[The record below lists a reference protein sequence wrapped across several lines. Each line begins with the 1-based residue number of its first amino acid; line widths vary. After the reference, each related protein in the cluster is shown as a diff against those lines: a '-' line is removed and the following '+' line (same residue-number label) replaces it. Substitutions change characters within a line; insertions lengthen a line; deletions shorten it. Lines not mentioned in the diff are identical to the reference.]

1 MTYVNPVRAEKALNK
16 LEGATI
22 SGSVL
27 HAEPAKPSKPRDDR
41 RGGGGGGGGG
51 EEANSSLHVRGI
63 GPDTTQ
69 ESIKTLFSPYGN
81 VREVRLP
88 KNRET
93 NANSGF
99 GFVEYETAAE
109 AATALAKLN
118 HATLDG
124 RTIDVAYSR
133 SKALGGGR
141 RDGRDDD
148 RRGGRDSYGGGRDY
162 GRGPPPPM
170 MGYPAYP
177 GYPAAGGRGAPAFPY
192 GYMPYGMPMAGAGGR
207 GGRETATAFPA
218 AYPGGQAGYPYMD
231 PRYMAQYAM
240 MAAQQQGGMPGAPGA
255 AGFAGPAS
263 AKKERRR
270 GDSRSPSRSRSR
282 SPARRGGSRS
292 RSRSR
297 SRDRK
302 RR

>member
-1 MTYVNPVRAEKALNK
+1 VNPVRAEKALK
-16 LEGATI
+16 QLEGATI
-22 SGSVL
+22 SGSTL
-27 HAEPAKPSKPRDDR
+27 HAEPAKPPKSRDER
-41 RGGGGGGGGG
+41 RGGGGGGAA
-51 EEANSSLHVRGI
+51 EEANSSLHVRNI
-63 GPDTTQ
+63 GPESTQ
-69 ESIKTLFSPYGN
+69 ESIKALFAPYGE

-93 NANSGF
+93 GANAGF
-99 GFVEYETAAE
+99 GFVEFETSGQAA
-109 AATALAKLN
+109 AALAKLN

-133 SKALGGGR
+133 NKALGGGR

-148 RRGGRDSYGGGRDY
+148 RRGGRDGYAGGRDY
-162 GRGPPPPM
+162 GHGPPPPM

-177 GYPAAGGRGAPAFPY
+177 GYPAAGGRGGAPAFPY
-192 GYMPYGMPMAGAGGR
+192 GYMPYGMPMAAAGGR
-207 GGRETATAFPA
+207 GGRETGTAFPA
-218 AYPGGQAGYPYMD
+218 AYPGGQAAYPYMD

-240 MAAQQQGGMPGAPGA
+240 MAAQQQQGGMPGAMPGA
-255 AGFAGPAS
+255 GGFGGPAS
-263 AKKERRR
+263 AKKDRRR
-270 GDSRSPSRSRSR
+270 DDSRSPSRSRSR
-282 SPARRGGSRS
+282 SPPRRGGSRS